1 MLAWRWFCTQV
12 SQNPDNNPSISFSI
26 ADITLGLYLHRLWQL
41 GMEGEYFEEGVRP
54 HLSVFYQGIR
64 ERPSF
69 LKITRL
75 AFFNTPIKN
84 TQDCNVF
91 HTGGK
96 GRLATEP
103 SKVKR
108 THWQTMPRWALVRQQ
123 F

>member
-1 MLAWRWFCTQV
+1 M
-12 SQNPDNNPSISFSI
+12 
-26 ADITLGLYLHRLWQL
+26 YLHRLWQL

-75 AFFNTPIKN
+75 ASILPSKTFFAM
-84 TQDCNVF
+84 CF
-91 HTGGK
+91 LESGGK

-108 THWQTMPRWALVRQQ
+108 MHWQTMPRWALVQQQ
-123 F
+123 FLVVSSW